1 MLELKLKL
9 RVTKIKKRTQA
20 KVFKDLKVGDEIL
33 LSSTLDNYAGYQK
46 MLKVKNLTT
55 GEEDY
60 KYFTVISNTLNK
72 FEFEEIL

>member
-60 KYFTVISNTLNK
+60 KYFTVISSTLDK

>member
-1 MLELKLKL
+1 MFELKLKL

-46 MLKVKNLTT
+46 MLKLI
-55 GEEDY
+55 
-60 KYFTVISNTLNK
+60 YFFYIH
-72 FEFEEIL
+72 